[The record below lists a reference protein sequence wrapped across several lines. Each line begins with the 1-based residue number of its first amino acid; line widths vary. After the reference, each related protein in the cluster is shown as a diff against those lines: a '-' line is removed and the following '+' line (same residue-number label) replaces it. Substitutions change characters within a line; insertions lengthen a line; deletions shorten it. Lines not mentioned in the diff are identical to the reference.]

1 MLLHAPLK
9 QTAGQSLWLLQ
20 FELHSLGLHWVEIH
34 DAGYTSLAWI
44 SIGSWNFLPV
54 ACLVLIVELPA
65 VWYLATAPWLV
76 VVPIYGAGLD
86 LLALRE
92 GVGNPLC
99 GVLLWPP
106 VDVWDRTVVLI
117 GWHQTICNTA
127 LCWHWR
133 REFYL
138 SLCGESCRS

>member
-1 MLLHAPLK
+1 M
-9 QTAGQSLWLLQ
+9 GLWLLQ

-54 ACLVLIVELPA
+54 ASLVLIVELPA

-86 LLALRE
+86 LLARSEEHTSELQSRFDL
-92 GVGNPLC
+92 VC
-99 GVLLWPP
+99 RLLHEKKKKKNKN
-106 VDVWDRTVVLI
+106 RRI
-117 GWHQTICNTA
+117 YIKIENTDIA
-127 LCWHWR
+127 H
-133 REFYL
+133 
-138 SLCGESCRS
+138 